1 MRHDGF
7 STRGTYLVLFP
18 LLLGLLLHLLSQVL
32 LLDPLLLLSAVWG
45 ESRHKTII
53 ILQYY

>member
-1 MRHDGF
+1 
-7 STRGTYLVLFP
+7 
-18 LLLGLLLHLLSQVL
+18 VL